1 MALQEIGSVTCAT
14 LKRVRSGAHAAM
26 TLQQV
31 KSVTERERGEAIAPT
46 ESKVL
51 RGKGRKEDILFV
63 SEEVSFG
70 FRSITHAR

>member
-1 MALQEIGSVTCAT
+1 
-14 LKRVRSGAHAAM
+14 M